1 MGGKGKMSNQKKLI
15 HKLKSRPKDLKW
27 KELVS
32 VCQSLGFQEIQGSG
46 SRVKFFHQ
54 GLDFVICVHKP
65 HPSNIVKEYVIKQI
79 VNAFEDRGII

>member
-1 MGGKGKMSNQKKLI
+1 MERIGKRMPKFRVARN
-15 HKLKSRPKDLKW
+15 SRKW
-27 KELVS
+27 
-32 VCQSLGFQEIQGSG
+32 
-46 SRVKFFHQ
+46 FHE